1 VFGGPWNR
9 ELMTDEEPTQCLN
22 VDLDVWS
29 AAPLEPLVEAFG
41 KKVFV
46 LYVGKER
53 QRTYGAHL
61 EISAVAYHANA
72 DRLIRRFVQLIDALS
87 PKARRMWNTAQRRE
101 FNIGIQ
107 AAMKPHAFELRLQ
120 PETLVAAAR
129 VNGRIVVTVY
139 APDLSQPQATRARTK
154 RARR

>member
-1 VFGGPWNR
+1 
-9 ELMTDEEPTQCLN
+9 MAEEESTQCLN

-61 EISAVAYHANA
+61 EISGVAYHANA
-72 DRLIRRFVQLIDALS
+72 DRLIRRFVQLIDALP
-87 PKARRMWNTAQRRE
+87 PKARRMWATAQRRE

-107 AAMKPHAFELRLQ
+107 AALKPHAFELRLQ

-129 VNGRIVVTVY
+129 VNGRVVVTVY
-139 APDLSQPQATRARTK
+139 APDLSQPQPTPARTK